1 VRIFVIF
8 MMALGFFSIPPSL
21 VMAREL
27 VYAPLPIENQA
38 TVVGSH
44 APMIQY
50 LAEKLGVTIRIRYEK
65 DNNRTVQLFKEGK
78 IDLIQLGPLPYVT
91 LKKEYARTLPLVI
104 FNEADGKPFYT
115 CALVTSFDG
124 PPSVGEINSP
134 LALTQFFSTCGHFS
148 ATLLLRGHHLDL
160 EKLGYEYMGTHEN
173 VALAVIREE
182 YKTGCL
188 KTSVAQRYE
197 NLTLKILQETP
208 PFPGFVIA
216 GNAITMEPAQLE
228 KIRSILMQTSPA
240 ERADWKT
247 GRNGFSPVSDTDFD
261 QFLRSMD
268 GGQ

>member
-134 LALTQFFSTCGHFS
+134 LALTQFFPPVVIFLRPCFS
-148 ATLLLRGHHLDL
+148 EG
-160 EKLGYEYMGTHEN
+160 
-173 VALAVIREE
+173 IISI
-182 YKTGCL
+182 L
-188 KTSVAQRYE
+188 KSWGMS
-197 NLTLKILQETP
+197 IW
-208 PFPGFVIA
+208 
-216 GNAITMEPAQLE
+216 EPTKMWPWQLSG
-228 KIRSILMQTSPA
+228 RSIKQA
-240 ERADWKT
+240 
-247 GRNGFSPVSDTDFD
+247 V
-261 QFLRSMD
+261 
-268 GGQ
+268 